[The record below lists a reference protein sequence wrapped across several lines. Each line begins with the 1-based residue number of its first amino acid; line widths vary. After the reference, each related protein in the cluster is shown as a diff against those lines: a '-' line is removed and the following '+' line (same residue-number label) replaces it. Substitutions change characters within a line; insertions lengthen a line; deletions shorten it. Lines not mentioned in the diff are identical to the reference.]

1 MAIAAPPSTGKTITI
16 SGSVAL
22 ATQDLL
28 NTTLHDIWGLAW
40 ATPSF
45 TSNLMIVAVA
55 LAGLVL
61 HRNQRSMEN
70 AELEKQNA
78 AGATGGPGA

>member
-1 MAIAAPPSTGKTITI
+1 MGIAAPPSTGKTITI

-28 NTTLHDIWGLAW
+28 NTILHDIWGLTW
-40 ATPSF
+40 ATPNF
-45 TSNLMIVAVA
+45 TSNLMIVAIA

-61 HRNQRSMEN
+61 HRNQRSKEN
-70 AELEKQNA
+70 ADLEKQNG
-78 AGATGGPGA
+78 AGVTGGPGA